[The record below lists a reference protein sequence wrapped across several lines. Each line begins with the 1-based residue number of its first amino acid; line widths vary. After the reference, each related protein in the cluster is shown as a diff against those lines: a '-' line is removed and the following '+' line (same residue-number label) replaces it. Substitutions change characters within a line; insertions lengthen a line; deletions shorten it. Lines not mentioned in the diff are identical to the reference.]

1 MISLKALPAVWPSP
15 LKRQLDMENVMS
27 RFDEEPDG
35 DPHGECAREINI
47 LRGLLL
53 WALYH
58 HQGASSAVGQPI
70 RQALGIGQYEHMTEE
85 QIAMAKEAAAFGM
98 GHNAENGTGC
108 PCWEAVADGSIDPM
122 FGEN

>member
-1 MISLKALPAVWPSP
+1 MLSLKARPAVWPSP

-58 HQGASSAVGQPI
+58 HQGASSDVGQPI
-70 RQALGIGQYEHMTEE
+70 RQALGIGQYERMTEE
-85 QIAMAKEAAAFGM
+85 PIAMAKEAAAFGS
-98 GHNAENGTGC
+98 NAEVTGVE
-108 PCWEAVADGSIDPM
+108 PKAKRPR
-122 FGEN
+122 

>member
-1 MISLKALPAVWPSP
+1 
-15 LKRQLDMENVMS
+15 MS

-58 HQGASSAVGQPI
+58 HQGASSAVGQPL
-70 RQALGIGQYEHMTEE
+70 RQALGIGQYDRMTDE
-85 QIAMAKEAAAFGM
+85 QIATAKEAAAFGM
-98 GHNAENGTGC
+98 GHNAELR
-108 PCWEAVADGSIDPM
+108 PIDAALC
-122 FGEN
+122 GKSRLE